1 MKPIY
6 KIFVT
11 IDKRFQD
18 EVTTDSGIVF
28 YKDTSYHLEENS
40 TTVGIVAAIPDKYDR
55 AMGTEDFKA
64 NVQVGDKLYFNF
76 LVTVDEEN
84 RIEVDGKEYW
94 MVDYFQAIALVR
106 DGEIHPVGD
115 YILIEP
121 IEEKVESSL
130 IIPDVVEKEKTRGR
144 IFASNEP
151 GLDPGDEVEYESVG
165 KFWNIIEGKRVYCMY
180 ATNILFKWDR

>member
-11 IDKRFQD
+11 IDKRYQD
-18 EVTTDSGIVF
+18 EVKTESGIVF
-28 YKDTSYHLEENS
+28 YKDTSYKLEENS
-40 TTVGIVAAIPDKYDR
+40 TTEGIVVAIPDKYDR

-76 LVTVDEEN
+76 LVTVDDEN
-84 RIEVDGKEYW
+84 RIEIDGNEYW

-106 DGEIHPVGD
+106 DGKVMPVGD

-121 IEEKVESSL
+121 IEEKIESSL
-130 IIPDVVEKEKTRGR
+130 IIPDMVEKEKTRGR

-151 GLDPGDEVEYESVG
+151 DLEVGDEVEYESVG

-180 ATNILFKWDR
+180 SSNLLYKYI